1 MDIPNSQNCNCL
13 QGVLMRRRTRL
24 TSSRLSSSDRKHR
37 RYPNSKVIKRSIK
50 LAGNKTSVSLEDG
63 FWSGLQ
69 EIAVREGIGT
79 SALIERIDNDRSF
92 HNLSSAIRLFVLA
105 HFRARA
111 KEQVLAGASPKVAQ
125 YVDQQHNYR
134 SDEQP

>member
-1 MDIPNSQNCNCL
+1 
-13 QGVLMRRRTRL
+13 MRRRTRL
-24 TSSRLSSSDRKHR
+24 TYSRLSSSDRKHR

-79 SALIERIDNDRSF
+79 SALIVRITTTAAFITCRQP
-92 HNLSSAIRLFVLA
+92 SAFLFWLISAREQKNKYWRA
-105 HFRARA
+105 HRQ
-111 KEQVLAGASPKVAQ
+111 KWP
-125 YVDQQHNYR
+125 NM
-134 SDEQP
+134 

>member
-1 MDIPNSQNCNCL
+1 MQW
-13 QGVLMRRRTRL
+13 QTRL
-24 TSSRLSSSDRKHR
+24 TYSRLSSSDRKRR
-37 RYPNSKVIKRSIK
+37 RYPNSKVIKRSIR
-50 LAGNKTSVSLEDG
+50 LGGNKTSVSLEDG
-63 FWSGLQ
+63 FWSGLR
-69 EIAVREGIGT
+69 EIAVNEGFGT
-79 SALIERIDNDRSF
+79 SALIERIDNDRSV

-111 KEQVLAGASPKVAQ
+111 KEAPPKVAQ

>member
-1 MDIPNSQNCNCL
+1 MQWE
-13 QGVLMRRRTRL
+13 TRL
-24 TSSRLSSSDRKHR
+24 TYSRLPSSDRKRR
-37 RYPNSKVIKRSIK
+37 RYPNSKVIKRSIT

-63 FWSGLQ
+63 FWNGLR
-69 EIAVREGIGT
+69 EIAVSEGIGT
-79 SALIERIDNDRSF
+79 SALIERIDTDRSL

-111 KEQVLAGASPKVAQ
+111 KEPELARASPKVAQ